1 MLGVETHTG
10 KILQLYIIKWPL
22 LSAIHMP
29 SPAKSPLTT
38 SFNRHHLISVPCFY
52 DKSNKTTR
60 KLHGNVTKIVTI
72 KKPFFFFVLG
82 WEVQRSHCRKIEPI
96 WFGVNS
102 YICTHSLRTNA
113 REKSCGHELTVQTDH
128 LHIQLGERR
137 NQKIQL
143 LHLRYPKL
151 LLAPK
156 PVSRMKTTWI
166 TSSPTLACVPLVT
179 GQLASTA
186 HCSKL

>member
-10 KILQLYIIKWPL
+10 KILQLCIIKWPL

-38 SFNRHHLISVPCFY
+38 SFNRHYLISVPCFY
-52 DKSNKTTR
+52 DRSNKTTR

-72 KKPFFFFVLG
+72 KKLFSFCSRVG
-82 WEVQRSHCRKIEPI
+82 GAEISHCRKIEPI

-102 YICTHSLRTNA
+102 YICTHSLHTNA
-113 REKSCGHELTVQTDH
+113 REKSCGHELTVQTNH

-137 NQKIQL
+137 IRKSNYFISGIQSCYFRPNL
-143 LHLRYPKL
+143 FP
-151 LLAPK
+151 
-156 PVSRMKTTWI
+156 
-166 TSSPTLACVPLVT
+166 
-179 GQLASTA
+179 G
-186 HCSKL
+186 